1 MCAASSGVPTIG
13 TITPIAPTSSARAMK
28 WYSPRGTRTIGTS
41 GRPRHSA
48 NCAFSVSKPSPVCSM
63 S

>member
-1 MCAASSGVPTIG
+1 MAAASAALPTIG
-13 TITPIAPTSSARAMK
+13 TITPSAPTSSARAMK

-48 NCAFSVSKPSPVCSM
+48 TWVLSVSNDRPVCSM